1 MRVESGKVRPTR
13 RFWRYAP
20 LIVWM
25 LVIFFAS
32 SNDFSASS
40 TSRFIRPLFAWLFP
54 GITEGQLVRIHFLIR
69 KSAHFVEY
77 AVLGFLAAR
86 AFSSSSIEWLRRF
99 WLPVTLVLIVCYA
112 FMDEYRQSFVPTRSA
127 SIWDSFIDISGGLTA
142 LAIFFYWRKYR
153 WQQSLDV

>member
-1 MRVESGKVRPTR
+1 MRAESGKVIPTR

-32 SNDFSASS
+32 SDDFSASS
-40 TSRFIRPLFAWLFP
+40 TSRFIRPLFVWLFP
-54 GITEGQLVRIHFLIR
+54 NISEGQLVWVHFLIR

-86 AFSSSSIEWLRRF
+86 AFSSSSIDWLRRF
-99 WLPVTLVLIVCYA
+99 WGPVTLVLIVGYA

-127 SIWDSFIDISGGLTA
+127 SIWDSFIDIAGGLTA
-142 LAIFFYWRKYR
+142 LAIFSYWRRYR
-153 WQQSLDV
+153 WQRSRNV